1 MKAKIPDSVFVESNE
16 SIRTESFGA
25 PSSAFLIT

>member
-16 SIRTESFGA
+16 SIRTESFGV
-25 PSSAFLIT
+25 PSFAFLIT